1 MQATHEEGVAAQAA
15 QMGEQAHGGAAAVAH
30 EAAQAASHGGGFDPL
45 HQFQIHPLVSIRIGE
60 VDFSFTNSSLWMVIA
75 VALVTIIFL
84 FGENRMIPGR
94 LQSVREMAYEFV
106 ANITRDILHDEGR
119 PFFPF
124 VFALFLFILA
134 ANMLGMIPY
143 SFTVTSHIIVTFA
156 LAVVVFLLATIV
168 GFVKHGFRYLKLFV
182 PSGVP
187 LFMMPI
193 LVPVEVLSY
202 FTRPISL
209 SVRLFA
215 NMMAGHTMLKV
226 FASFVVA
233 LGIIGGW
240 APLAMMV
247 ALTGL
252 EFLVAF
258 LQAYVFMVLS
268 IIYISDALHPEH

>member
-15 QMGEQAHGGAAAVAH
+15 QMGEQAHGGVAA
-30 EAAQAASHGGGFDPL
+30 AAQAASHGGGFDPL
-45 HQFQIHPLVSIRIGE
+45 HQFQIHPLVPIRIGDI
-60 VDFSFTNSSLWMVIA
+60 DFSFTNSSLWMVIA

-233 LGIIGGW
+233 LGVIGGW